1 MLDKIITLDNK
12 KKYLIIDETII
23 NNTKYYLTILFENNK
38 PSNKYLYFEEIDNN
52 NLKPIIDED
61 IKDILLTSFT
71 INYIDKAY
79 DEI

>member
-23 NNTKYYLTILFENNK
+23 DNTKYYLAILLENNK

-61 IKDILLTSFT
+61 IKDMLLTSFT
-71 INYIDKAY
+71 IDYIDKAY

>member
-23 NNTKYYLTILFENNK
+23 DNTKYYLAILFENNK
-38 PSNKYLYFEEIDNN
+38 QSNKYLYFEEINNN

>member
-12 KKYLIIDETII
+12 KKYLIIDETTID
-23 NNTKYYLTILFENNK
+23 NTKYYLSILLEDNK
-38 PSNKYLYFEEIDNN
+38 PSNKYLYFEEINNN

-71 INYIDKAY
+71 INYIDKVY